1 MTEIFQ
7 KYMDWTYTNEVATM
21 ETVLSENEGYVINN
35 LIELY
40 LLGHA
45 LKDIKLR
52 NKTLRLLFM
61 HIKESL
67 ITLSPEQCDIV
78 WKNTAPNSSL
88 RKVIIDHFA
97 TLVSPAVVRKYS
109 AEWPADLALQIAL
122 LLMDRYVKEENVDM
136 SALEE
141 RVESYME
148 AENDA

>member
-1 MTEIFQ
+1 MMEIFQ

-21 ETVLSENEGYVINN
+21 KTVLLENEGYVIND

-78 WKNTAPNSSL
+78 WKKHSPELVTQ
-88 RKVIIDHFA
+88 KGDH
-97 TLVSPAVVRKYS
+97 
-109 AEWPADLALQIAL
+109 
-122 LLMDRYVKEENVDM
+122 
-136 SALEE
+136 
-141 RVESYME
+141 
-148 AENDA
+148 